1 MGKGSKTLAAGI
13 LAAFIA
19 GLGSYVAYQQY
30 GQGDPAAGQVADD
43 APQTT
48 QTAPK
53 SDGDSA
59 SSAPQPDPDV
69 KPQPDAVAQ
78 NAPDEPAAPAEPP
91 ALQPPLFDVVR
102 VDPDGNVLVAGRAEP
117 FSQVSILLDDVM
129 ISETAADNA
138 GSFVSLFEVE
148 VSQSPRILSLLMT
161 ASGGAQMPSPQT
173 VVIAPVIPDVVLAEN
188 TAPVVAQDVTPT
200 PPVGEQQ
207 PTEIA
212 DAGET
217 APEPV
222 VEETE
227 TPQGTVE
234 PALQTETPV
243 VSGEPSQ
250 QTGVKETVVPQTAE
264 VATQVED
271 LTNDQPPVGADPAP
285 APVVEPADLT
295 PPTDTGVAVEPAP
308 VEQTTPPAEA
318 NAPVSPDAPDES
330 QDPVPPETPTTPTVL
345 LASQDGIS
353 VIQSGGAEPQALKE
367 IALDSISY
375 DPAGDVTL
383 AGRGVG
389 TGFVRIYLDN
399 QPIKTLN
406 IEADGQ
412 WRAPLPEVDT
422 GVYTL
427 RLDEVDSDGT
437 VLSRVETPFK
447 REEPEILA
455 ALSSAKAPEVGI
467 KLSVVTVQR
476 GNTLWGI
483 ASKKYGDGILYVRVF
498 EANKDRIRNPDMIY
512 PGQVFT
518 IPD

>member
-1 MGKGSKTLAAGI
+1 MSVWSSMGKGSKTLAAGV

-43 APQTT
+43 TPQTT

-53 SDGDSA
+53 SDGESA

-69 KPQPDAVAQ
+69 KPQPDAVVQ
-78 NAPDEPAAPAEPP
+78 NTPDVPAVPAEPP

-117 FSQVSILLDDVM
+117 FSQVSVLLDDVV
-129 ISETAADNA
+129 INETAADNA

-222 VEETE
+222 KPEPVVEETE

-271 LTNDQPPVGADPAP
+271 LT
-285 APVVEPADLT
+285 

-330 QDPVPPETPTTPTVL
+330 QDPVPPEPPTTPTVL

-412 WRAPLPEVDT
+412 WRAPLPDVDT

-483 ASKKYGDGILYVRVF
+483 ASKKYGEGILYVRVF